1 MAYHQIDAV
10 AAGGNDGILVIDHLA
25 DAPPRI
31 PQVIEAGA
39 LVRWSSVKPFT
50 ERCA

>member
-1 MAYHQIDAV
+1 MA
-10 AAGGNDGILVIDHLA
+10 LA

-39 LVRWSSVKPFT
+39 LVGWSSVKLIT
-50 ERCA
+50 ERRA